1 MPPPFARLNAK
12 QKLAYA
18 QKRMDRN
25 AFSKLLR
32 LKVVSLWPDGAE
44 LELPV
49 TPKVRQMLGLVHG
62 GALATLVDSATAV
75 ALWPRLE
82 AEGLKAVTLELKINF
97 LAAPKGAWCRSRAE
111 LVRYGRSTAYLEAG
125 VEDESGKLCCRATAT
140 YFILRTETPA

>member
-1 MPPPFARLNAK
+1 MPSHFSRLSAK
-12 QKLAYA
+12 NKLAYV
-18 QKRMDRN
+18 QRRVDSN
-25 AFSKLLR
+25 AFSKLIHLR
-32 LKVVSLWPDGAE
+32 AVRLWPDGAE
-44 LELPV
+44 LELPI

-82 AEGLKAVTLELKINF
+82 ADGLKAVTLEMKINF
-97 LAAPKGAWCRSRAE
+97 LAAPKGAWCRARAE
-111 LVRYGRSTAYLEAG
+111 LLRYGRSTAYLEAG